1 MNADNQTTDTSSK
14 RPLWAWRSEWPHLL
28 VIAAMFA
35 AAAWAWPQATPPI
48 PIHWDLNGNANGYG
62 GRFEGLL
69 LVPPLALGI
78 YALLLALPRID
89 PARANY
95 ESFAGPVSVIRLA
108 ITVALGAMEVFV
120 ISVALGYEGNPGRW
134 IPVGIG
140 LLLVVIGNVMG
151 KVRPNYFVG
160 VRTPWTLAN
169 ARSWEATNR
178 LGGRVFV
185 LGGVGLAIAG
195 YLGNAPLLIALG
207 VAAAASFVWLMWVSY
222 REWRDDPDRVPA
234 TGTRPAR

>member
-1 MNADNQTTDTSSK
+1 MTTPTTGNDETAR
-14 RPLWAWRSEWPHLL
+14 RPLWSWRVEWPHLL
-28 VIAAMFA
+28 VLAAMFA

-48 PIHWDLNGNANGYG
+48 PIHWDLHGQPNGYG

-69 LVPPLALGI
+69 LVPLLASGV
-78 YALLLALPRID
+78 YLLLLLLPRID

-95 ESFAGPVSVIRLA
+95 ESFAGPFRVIRLA
-108 ITVALGAMEVFV
+108 ITIALGAMQAFV
-120 ISVALGYEGNPGRW
+120 ISVALGSTENPGRW
-134 IPVGIG
+134 VPVGVG
-140 LLLVVIGNVMG
+140 LLLIVIGNVMG

-160 VRTPWTLAN
+160 VRTPWTLAS

-185 LGGVGLAIAG
+185 VGGVGLAIAG

-207 VAAAASFVWLMWVSY
+207 IAAAASFVWLMWVSY
-222 REWRDDPDRVPA
+222 REWRDDPDRIPA
-234 TGTRPAR
+234 TGTRPAH